1 MLSLRSEPPSRHR
14 KFRMYSKTRTTSG
27 MRATQAVTILVITIE
42 RPDPG
47 CILPA
52 LVQASCEWPA
62 WATMMIMTMSILRMQ
77 ATAQKMMAAVDDR
90 GMMAAAQDLAELRG
104 DPQAPGDPRLP
115 AAAGDGSAS
124 APELSVRLSISRSSC
139 LPQEQQA
146 HGAARTRR

>member
-1 MLSLRSEPPSRHR
+1 M
-14 KFRMYSKTRTTSG
+14 
-27 MRATQAVTILVITIE
+27 TILVITIE

-104 DPQAPGDPRLP
+104 DPRLQAIQGCQLQR
-115 AAAGDGSAS
+115 GDGSAS